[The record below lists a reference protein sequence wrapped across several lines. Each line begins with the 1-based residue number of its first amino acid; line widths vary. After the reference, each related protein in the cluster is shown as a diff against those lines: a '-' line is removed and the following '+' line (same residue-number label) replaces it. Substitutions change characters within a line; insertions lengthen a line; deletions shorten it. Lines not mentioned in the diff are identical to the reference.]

1 MTPDTANITS
11 AISIPAIT
19 TQEQEIR
26 KERAQAID
34 TFLEKRKSSLA
45 GYGMKFVEEAEKNGI
60 DYRLLVSISGRE
72 SSFAKDGQVC
82 KGAKNSVFGYGSCK
96 INFKSIDESIEV
108 VSRKI
113 GGESKHYHSEMT
125 TYQILRKYNTVIP
138 NYPNEVIR
146 IMKMIDDSEEIV

>member
-45 GYGMKFVEEAEKNGI
+45 GYGMKFVEEAENNGI
-60 DYRLLVSISGRE
+60 DYRLLVAIAGRE
-72 SSFAKDGQVC
+72 STFGRHAC
-82 KGAKNSVFGYGSCK
+82 KGATNSVFGYGSCK
-96 INFKSIDESIEV
+96 INFKSIDESIETI
-108 VSRKI
+108 SRKL
-113 GGESKHYHSEMT
+113 GGDSNHYHDEMT
-125 TYQILRKYNTVIP
+125 SYQILRKYNTVIP

-146 IMKMIDDSEEIV
+146 LMKIIDDSEEIV